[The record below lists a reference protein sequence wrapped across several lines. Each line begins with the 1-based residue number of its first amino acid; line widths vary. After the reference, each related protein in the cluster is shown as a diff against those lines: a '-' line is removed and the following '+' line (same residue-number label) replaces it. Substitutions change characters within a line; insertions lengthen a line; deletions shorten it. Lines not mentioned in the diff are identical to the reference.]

1 MSETLPQPQTAEE
14 IRAEELRPYW
24 LDPREDYPEP
34 HFLFEYNGVGFSP
47 LGGIQA
53 ISGQKKN
60 GKTFVLAQLM
70 AAALGSGTERVT
82 NYLGTLKT
90 RESTIE
96 WLGHKPK
103 VLYCDTEM
111 EKLNTAKVL
120 RRVHW
125 LCGWDMKQPS
135 EQFFVLWL
143 REVPKTDTK
152 TSNTERWRLIKNAI
166 EQVSPDIVFVDGLRD
181 LVNDFNDNQESAAI
195 VGEMMSL
202 ASQRNIC
209 IWNVLHMN
217 PRPQND
223 DESKMRG
230 HLGTELGNKVSDT
243 FISSKKKDQNT
254 GQVTFTVRQQDARG
268 KDVDDWQF
276 VITDDAGG
284 LGIPKI
290 LNTSKLS
297 MEEIKRRQDITDA
310 DDYFKRFNWTATG
323 ATYTE
328 LEKYLRTKGVTS
340 NRRIKTLF
348 DTALELGIIYKNEK
362 KKYHYKGIDKQ
373 MLNDSAETIPFE
385 QMNPNDETP
394 F

>member
-1 MSETLPQPQTAEE
+1 
-14 IRAEELRPYW
+14 
-24 LDPREDYPEP
+24 
-34 HFLFEYNGVGFSP
+34 
-47 LGGIQA
+47 
-53 ISGQKKN
+53 
-60 GKTFVLAQLM
+60 
-70 AAALGSGTERVT
+70 
-82 NYLGTLKT
+82 
-90 RESTIE
+90 
-96 WLGHKPK
+96 
-103 VLYCDTEM
+103 
-111 EKLNTAKVL
+111 
-120 RRVHW
+120 
-125 LCGWDMKQPS
+125 
-135 EQFFVLWL
+135 
-143 REVPKTDTK
+143 
-152 TSNTERWRLIKNAI
+152 
-166 EQVSPDIVFVDGLRD
+166 
-181 LVNDFNDNQESAAI
+181 
-195 VGEMMSL
+195 
-202 ASQRNIC
+202 
-209 IWNVLHMN
+209 MN

-290 LNTSKLS
+290 LNTSQLS

-373 MLNDSAETIPFE
+373 MLNDLAEAIPFE